1 VGLSIEADSRRFPTV
16 NITVTL
22 APEQLDVLAGR
33 VADVLEER
41 RDDGFVTAEGAADYL
56 GHSRKALYALVE
68 RGRIPHHRPAGRLL
82 FDRRELRAWVER
94 S

>member
-1 VGLSIEADSRRFPTV
+1 LD
-16 NITVTL
+16 VTL
-22 APEQLDVLAGR
+22 TLSREQLDMLAAH
-33 VADVLEER
+33 VAGLLEER